1 MLPTKFKP
9 KGTFNLIRLGKDND
23 GGYLVE
29 KNSINGSKSLIA
41 MGIGKDWSFEK
52 DFYSLNPKKINAYD
66 HTVTIFFWIKF
77 FIKKILRVLL
87 GQFSA
92 PYQGML
98 TFLDYKNFF
107 TGDVVFFKEKVGSGK
122 QSTISVNQA
131 IERLDKNDMPVFF
144 KIDIEGSEYVILD
157 QLISNNENIIG
168 LVIEFHYVGKNQN
181 KIEKFIDLFPLELVH
196 IHPNNNRK
204 TDDKGDPNTLEMT
217 FAKSPK
223 MLSDKLVLPN
233 ELDQKNAPLKDEI
246 NLNFSS

>member
-1 MLPTKFKP
+1 
-9 KGTFNLIRLGKDND
+9 
-23 GGYLVE
+23 
-29 KNSINGSKSLIA
+29 
-41 MGIGKDWSFEK
+41 
-52 DFYSLNPKKINAYD
+52 
-66 HTVTIFFWIKF
+66 
-77 FIKKILRVLL
+77 
-87 GQFSA
+87 
-92 PYQGML
+92 ML

-157 QLISNNENIIG
+157 QLISNNKDIIG

-181 KIEKFIDLFPLELVH
+181 KIEKFINLFPLELVH

-233 ELDQKNAPLKDEI
+233 ELDQKNVPLKDEI
-246 NLNFSS
+246 NLNFLSRNCLTKISDCLTESFFCIIFFAISTELFNPINVLACPADKFPRSTIKSTSSGRDDNRKELAI

>member
-52 DFYSLNPKKINAYD
+52 DFHSLNPKKINAYD

-92 PYQGML
+92 PSQGML

-131 IERLDKNDMPVFF
+131 IERLDKNDMPIFF

-157 QLISNNENIIG
+157 QLISNNEDIIG

-181 KIEKFIDLFPLELVH
+181 KIEKFINLFPLELVH
-196 IHPNNNRK
+196 IHPNNNKK
-204 TDDKGDPNTLEMT
+204 TDDEGDPNTLEMT

-233 ELDQKNAPLKDEI
+233 QLDQKNVPRKDEI
-246 NLNFSS
+246 NLNFLS